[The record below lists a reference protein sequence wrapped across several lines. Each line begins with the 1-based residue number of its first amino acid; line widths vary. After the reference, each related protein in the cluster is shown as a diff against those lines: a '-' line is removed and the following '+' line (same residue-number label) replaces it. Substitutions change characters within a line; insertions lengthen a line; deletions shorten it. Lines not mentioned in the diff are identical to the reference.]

1 MHVIQ
6 YICPLT
12 TSGVNIHYN
21 ERQYE
26 KAEAASE
33 KALKAN
39 VIGVVLGIITGI
51 VFIPTFVVLTV
62 RMQGV

>member
-1 MHVIQ
+1 MST
-6 YICPLT
+6 Y
-12 TSGVNIHYN
+12 YN